1 LDRQWFHGVR
11 ARWKTADEFVEFFDS
26 ELIPADHA
34 LRQFVG
40 KDVPQLIGE
49 LARFRPDLF

>member
-1 LDRQWFHGVR
+1 MG
-11 ARWKTADEFVEFFDS
+11 RWKTADEFVRFLDS
-26 ELIPADHA
+26 ELLPADHA
-34 LRQFVG
+34 LRQLVG